1 MSALSNQDPN
11 AAAGEFNLFVT
22 NFLAQISQVQTVS
35 LVQVE
40 SCTNSGGIEPV
51 GTVNVKVLVNI
62 MTANRT
68 AIPHGTIYELP
79 YHRMQSGQ
87 NAIIMDP
94 QPEDIGIALFCSRDS
109 SVVKRTKAQA
119 NPGSYRMFD
128 WADGLYIGGVLNGTP
143 AQYIAFLAGIVMATP
158 VVSTTGN
165 LAVGTGASGVFT
177 TSTGQTVTVQDGII
191 VNIA

>member
-11 AAAGEFNLFVT
+11 AAASEFNLFVT
-22 NFLAQISQVQTVS
+22 NFMAQISQVQTVS

-40 SCTNSGGIEPV
+40 SCTNSGGIKGP
-51 GTVNVKVLVNI
+51 GTVDVKVLVNI

-68 AIPHGTIYELP
+68 AIQHGTIYELP
-79 YHRMQSGQ
+79 FYRMQGGS

-109 SVVKRTKAQA
+109 SVVKSTKAQA

-128 WADGLYIGGVLNGTP
+128 WADGLYVGGVLNGTP
-143 AQYIAFLAGIVMATP
+143 AQYIAFLAGIVMAAP

-165 LAVGTGASGVFT
+165 LVAGTGASGVAT
-177 TSTGQTVTVQDGII
+177 DTTGQTLTFQDGIL